1 VVVVVWKEDAV
12 LLISVDVTNELKAV
26 NGAFDSEFVLP
37 VVAVECVCAVVV
49 LVLLKLEDT
58 GSILFP

>member
-1 VVVVVWKEDAV
+1 MVVVAWKEDAV

-37 VVAVECVCAVVV
+37 AVAVEGVCAVMV